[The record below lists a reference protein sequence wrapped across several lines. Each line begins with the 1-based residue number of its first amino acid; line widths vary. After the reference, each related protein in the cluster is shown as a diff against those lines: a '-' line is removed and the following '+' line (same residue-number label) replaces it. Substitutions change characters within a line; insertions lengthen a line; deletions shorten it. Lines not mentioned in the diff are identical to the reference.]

1 MPVEA
6 AECSW
11 SGRRLLKSIYSQV
24 RIFCTSFGG
33 IAGHPGMAMLGVV
46 DSDSLAPADV
56 EGMGPNAADARFSDG
71 AKVDAE
77 ENVGRPKR
85 AIADAGGIE
94 PAVAELVGPGEVW
107 GGEGVG
113 VNEVC
118 HHAIRALC
126 RLCMPVGW
134 GGGGGGGGGQGQS
147 PWCNRL

>member
-11 SGRRLLKSIYSQV
+11 SGRRLLKSVYSQV

-46 DSDSLAPADV
+46 NSDSPVLAPADV

-71 AKVDAE
+71 AKADAK

-107 GGEGVG
+107 E
-113 VNEVC
+113 
-118 HHAIRALC
+118 
-126 RLCMPVGW
+126 
-134 GGGGGGGGGQGQS
+134 GGGRGQ
-147 PWCNRL
+147 